1 MKKRTKK
8 LFGLRS
14 LLEAHAPN
22 AQIQHVHSMAPANI
36 PVPPLTLGASFLEA
50 WKINALPARIDWR
63 ESFYHSMAPATF
75 ILRDVIVH
83 ASAGIISIGDEVLV
97 ETLWHTDPQAHGYEV
112 CDGKVILT
120 TREITRLEGTHVT
133 LLAGA
138 KNNYFHAMIEGV
150 ARIAMLQPHMLEQA
164 QSVLVTQGAV
174 AQDFVLNQLSLPS
187 PLHRRTVNDST
198 SLRIETL
205 IYPWSIHGDCDY
217 HPCLV
222 DFYQRISD
230 GVSAPDQPMPRRLYI
245 DRRGTS
251 LRPLL
256 NEDEVIAKLAFLG
269 FVPVKPET
277 FTPADQLRLFRGAE
291 AIVAPHGAGLTNIG
305 YCRPGTILLEL
316 FMDAYVNWCFR
327 RLAALKTLR
336 YDCVLGRSIDSL
348 SADTNNPHRLRWQIS
363 PDHVAGAIGYLL
375 ENHARPQR

>member
-1 MKKRTKK
+1 
-8 LFGLRS
+8 
-14 LLEAHAPN
+14 
-22 AQIQHVHSMAPANI
+22 
-36 PVPPLTLGASFLEA
+36 
-50 WKINALPARIDWR
+50 
-63 ESFYHSMAPATF
+63 
-75 ILRDVIVH
+75 
-83 ASAGIISIGDEVLV
+83 
-97 ETLWHTDPQAHGYEV
+97 
-112 CDGKVILT
+112 
-120 TREITRLEGTHVT
+120 
-133 LLAGA
+133 
-138 KNNYFHAMIEGV
+138 
-150 ARIAMLQPHMLEQA
+150 
-164 QSVLVTQGAV
+164 
-174 AQDFVLNQLSLPS
+174 
-187 PLHRRTVNDST
+187 
-198 SLRIETL
+198 
-205 IYPWSIHGDCDY
+205 
-217 HPCLV
+217 
-222 DFYQRISD
+222 
-230 GVSAPDQPMPRRLYI
+230 
-245 DRRGTS
+245 